1 MQKSRHFT
9 VALCPSNLFL
19 TKRLTLI
26 KCVDM
31 QERAN
36 VARKIIDVVRKKR
49 AKMVKD
55 IEMLCNAYITLAYM
69 DASRHK
75 TEKSEYK

>member
-1 MQKSRHFT
+1 MQKSGHFT
-9 VALCPSNLFL
+9 VALCPFL
-19 TKRLTLI
+19 TKRLTLS